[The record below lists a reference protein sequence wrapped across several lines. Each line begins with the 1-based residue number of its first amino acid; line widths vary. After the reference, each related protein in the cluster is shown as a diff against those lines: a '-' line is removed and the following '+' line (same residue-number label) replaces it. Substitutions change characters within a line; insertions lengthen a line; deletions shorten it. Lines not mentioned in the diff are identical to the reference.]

1 MHEVIAVCVSLL
13 LLLHCMIVAIA
24 KDDWTRGIAQLS
36 LLFPD
41 SINILELE
49 LKLLL
54 CVVKTRFFTFVN
66 ELIFF
71 SLRKKLRSSK
81 RMT

>member
-1 MHEVIAVCVSLL
+1 MHEMIAVCVCVSLL
-13 LLLHCMIVAIA
+13 LLLHCTIVAIA

-36 LLFPD
+36 ILFPNR
-41 SINILELE
+41 INILELE

-71 SLRKKLRSSK
+71 FFKKK
-81 RMT
+81 A